1 MQTNAR
7 KILVKLTTECDI
19 VLRSRN
25 CKIALVQNDNDI
37 TECSDDVTT
46 QCSECKNLKSSIVGP
61 GNVDQHSDLNDEP
74 FHLVMK
80 VELGQD
86 EEEKDK
92 LRLVKKVS
100 SSIKTFKS
108 NRAKRKI
115 SQKVDKTLQNSLMPF
130 RAEPSDVIDKLQ
142 GFYTKNIFVKSQ
154 NDYE

>member
-1 MQTNAR
+1 
-7 KILVKLTTECDI
+7 
-19 VLRSRN
+19 
-25 CKIALVQNDNDI
+25 
-37 TECSDDVTT
+37 
-46 QCSECKNLKSSIVGP
+46 
-61 GNVDQHSDLNDEP
+61 
-74 FHLVMK
+74 MK
-80 VELGQD
+80 VEFGQD